1 MPLVRISLNRR
12 DAPGYGRRI
21 GQAVYRTMT
30 EVIGVPAHD
39 NFQIITEHAEGELVY
54 DPSYLGI
61 ERSPGIVIIQITLSE
76 GRTVESKQRFYR
88 ALADR
93 LEIEAGLRPADLF
106 VSLVEVKK
114 ENWSFGNGV
123 GQYIS

>member
-39 NFQIITEHAEGELVY
+39 NFQIIAEHAEGELVY

-76 GRTVESKQRFYR
+76 GRTVEAKQRFYR

-93 LEIEAGLRPADLF
+93 LEIEMGLRPADLF
-106 VSLVEVKK
+106 VSLLEVKK